1 MVSFVCN
8 YCQATLKKPKLDQH
22 AQRCYNATF
31 SCIDCNTDFVDDAYR
46 QHTACMTEEQK
57 YKNKMAA
64 KNTKKPAAIAAS
76 AVPKSTVDQ
85 LKEKQS
91 QATSD
96 VAPTETAT
104 KKRKHEKSDE
114 SATSAKEEK
123 KSKDKSAKGQAVSG
137 WDDSALPATPAGAL
151 TSAITFVCKNE
162 PGVAFADLKKKC
174 VKMVTKH
181 PKCTF
186 SKSDVKDEF
195 AAAVLAALSEGNV
208 TLTKC

>member
-31 SCIDCNTDFVDDAYR
+31 SCIDCNTDFVGDSYR

-64 KNTKKPAAIAAS
+64 KNTKKPAATPAAV
-76 AVPKSTVDQ
+76 VPKSTVDQ

-96 VAPTETAT
+96 VAPTETTT
-104 KKRKHEKSDE
+104 KKRKHEKFDE
-114 SATSAKEEK
+114 SAAIPKEEKKSTKEK
-123 KSKDKSAKGQAVSG
+123 KSKDKSAKGQAASS
-137 WDDSALPATPAGAL
+137 WDDSELSATPAGAL
-151 TSAITFVCKNE
+151 TNAITFVCENE

-174 VKMVTKH
+174 
-181 PKCTF
+181 
-186 SKSDVKDEF
+186 
-195 AAAVLAALSEGNV
+195 
-208 TLTKC
+208 

>member
-22 AQRCYNATF
+22 LQRCYNATF
-31 SCIDCNTDFVDDAYR
+31 SCIDCHTDFIGDTYR

-64 KNTKKPAAIAAS
+64 KNTKKPAPAVV
-76 AVPKSTVDQ
+76 VPKSTVDQ

-91 QATSD
+91 QAVVSD
-96 VAPTETAT
+96 TVPTEKES

-114 SATSAKEEK
+114 PAVSTKEGK
-123 KSKDKSAKGQAVSG
+123 KPKDKSAKENSTSG
-137 WDDSALPATPAGAL
+137 WDDSALPTTPAGAL
-151 TSAITFVCKNE
+151 ASAIAYVCENE
-162 PGVAFADLKKKC
+162 PGVAFGDLKKKC

-181 PKCTF
+181 PKCSF

-195 AAAVLAALSEGNV
+195 AAAVVAALSEGSV
-208 TLTKC
+208 KLSKC